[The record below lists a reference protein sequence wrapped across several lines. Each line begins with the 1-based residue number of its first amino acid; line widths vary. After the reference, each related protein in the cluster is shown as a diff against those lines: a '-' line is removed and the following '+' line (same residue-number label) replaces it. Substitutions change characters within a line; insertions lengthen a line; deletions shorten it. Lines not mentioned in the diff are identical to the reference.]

1 MDSVYHMHSPAVQQQ
16 PQQPQQHQQPK
27 NEHHQQ
33 HPPPQH
39 QPHQPEQRSS
49 QPVTMAPTAAM
60 LDPNMGTHGKSTQS
74 SPEFG
79 SPQMQRFA
87 AILNNHQHEMQ
98 PMMDQGS
105 SRALPS
111 IEVTDESLDN
121 AYVDFILY
129 CNPAIPTNVDTTEL
143 RKGFRSPPKSDGK
156 SFSPFVLFGL
166 ISKLEGKEI
175 KTWTQLV
182 IELGVELPDPNKNQ
196 SSQKV
201 QQYAVRLKVGVFAPS
216 PAPWRI
222 FSPQRVS
229 AKQRLIYGHSVGF
242 MLFTSTLS
250 SITAWDFPTR
260 TIRSDQ

>member
-1 MDSVYHMHSPAVQQQ
+1 
-16 PQQPQQHQQPK
+16 
-27 NEHHQQ
+27 
-33 HPPPQH
+33 
-39 QPHQPEQRSS
+39 
-49 QPVTMAPTAAM
+49 MAPTAAM
-60 LDPNMGTHGKSTQS
+60 LDPNMGTHGKSSQS

-87 AILNNHQHEMQ
+87 AILNNHQHDMQ
-98 PMMDQGS
+98 PMLEQGS

-166 ISKLEGKEI
+166 ISKLEAKEI

-201 QQYAVRLKVGVFAPS
+201 QQYAVRLKV
-216 PAPWRI
+216 
-222 FSPQRVS
+222 
-229 AKQRLIYGHSVGF
+229 
-242 MLFTSTLS
+242 
-250 SITAWDFPTR
+250 SILAF
-260 TIRSDQ
+260 QLLG

>member
-16 PQQPQQHQQPK
+16 QQQPQQQPPPPPP
-27 NEHHQQ
+27 
-33 HPPPQH
+33 PPPQH
-39 QPHQPEQRSS
+39 QQQQQQQQQQQPPLQQRNS

-60 LDPNMGTHGKSTQS
+60 LDPNLGSLGKSSQPS
-74 SPEFG
+74 HEFG
-79 SPQMQRFA
+79 SPQMQRNSVV
-87 AILNNHQHEMQ
+87 LNNQHHGVQAMLE
-98 PMMDQGS
+98 QGP

-129 CNPAIPTNVDTTEL
+129 CNPAIPINVDTTEL
-143 RKGFRSPPKSDGK
+143 RKGFRAPPKSDGK

-166 ISKLEGKEI
+166 ISKLEAKEI

-201 QQYAVRLKVGVFAPS
+201 QQYAVRLKVNTLFIYLGPI
-216 PAPWRI
+216 PRKTN
-222 FSPQRVS
+222 PQ
-229 AKQRLIYGHSVGF
+229 I
-242 MLFTSTLS
+242 
-250 SITAWDFPTR
+250 
-260 TIRSDQ
+260 